1 MNMIPLIEAK
11 ESLIELAHRVENGET
26 IIITQDGKPLFEMV
40 AAKEPPKRKG
50 GLDME
55 AGRRFLDSI
64 GVTDPFP
71 YVAEDFDDPL
81 PEDFLLRP

>member
-26 IIITQDGKPLFEMV
+26 IIVTQDGKPLFEMV
-40 AAKEPPKRKG
+40 PAKKKG
-50 GLDME
+50 GFNEE
-55 AGRRFLDSI
+55 AARRFLDARGI
-64 GVTDPFP
+64 KDPFP

-81 PEDFLLRP
+81 PEDFLLRPLP